1 MMRGV
6 DDRRRTPMTALVL
19 GLVLFLGLHSMRFVA
34 DGARSRFIAQRGERA
49 WRGLYSLGSAIGLVL
64 IVWGYG
70 RTRAQPIVLW
80 SPPEALRMIGSL
92 LALAGIVLIIA
103 AYVPRNHLKAWVGH
117 PMVLGIKLWAFG
129 HLIATRTLADLLLFA
144 AFVVWAVLCYRS
156 LRARDR
162 AANRQ
167 PAPGEAL
174 PTAIAVVGGIVV
186 GVVFAKWLH
195 GWVIGISPWG

>member
-1 MMRGV
+1 
-6 DDRRRTPMTALVL
+6 MTALIL
-19 GLVLFLGLHSMRFVA
+19 GLVLFLGLHSTRIVA
-34 DGARSRFIAQRGERA
+34 DAARSRFIAQRGERA

-70 RTRAQPIVLW
+70 QTRAQPVVLW
-80 SPPEALRMIGSL
+80 APPEWARAIGSL
-92 LALAGIVLIIA
+92 LAVVGIVLITA
-103 AYVPRNHLKAWVGH
+103 AYVPRNHLKSWVGH
-117 PMVLGIKLWAFG
+117 PMVLGVKTWAFG
-129 HLIATRTLADLLLFA
+129 HLIATRTLADVLLFG

-167 PAPGEAL
+167 PVPGEAG
-174 PTAIAVVGGIVV
+174 PTAIAVIVGVV
-186 GVVFAKWLH
+186 VAVVFAKWLH